1 MDLSTFS
8 DSEGFVSASTLFR
21 KAGGL
26 GVERPLAPLSADC
39 EDVPPTRRRVG
50 VRRIFEPF
58 SSTELSVDV
67 PTRLVEGFRTRGVD
81 ARRVLVVAVVALRP
95 FERRPV
101 DALVAALFSPFG
113 EAASSETSGL
123 ADAAARERA

>member
-1 MDLSTFS
+1 MELSTVS
-8 DSEGFVSASTLFR
+8 DSAGLVLASTFFR

-26 GVERPLAPLSADC
+26 GVDRPLTPLSPDC

-58 SSTELSVDV
+58 SATELSVDD
-67 PTRLVEGFRTRGVD
+67 PARLVEGFRARDVDDRRGL
-81 ARRVLVVAVVALRP
+81 AVAVVALRP

-101 DALVAALFSPFG
+101 DA
-113 EAASSETSGL
+113 
-123 ADAAARERA
+123 